1 MGSDI
6 QLLELASGIKDSLI
20 NTGFLTVKSILET
33 NTTDLS
39 NKVGVDLYIAQIIL
53 HEARKAADTV
63 THTTPV
69 GQISHSSVRINTHH
83 ITAAVAADTDKLAE
97 NQM

>member
-20 NTGFLTVKSILET
+20 NAGFFTVKSILDT

-53 HEARKAADTV
+53 QEARKAAGTV

-69 GQISHSSVRINTHH
+69 GQN
-83 ITAAVAADTDKLAE
+83 
-97 NQM
+97 